1 LLLIARGVIV
11 SSSSPAACGHVS
23 GAPFVVGMLLVGAR
37 ARAYIFSL
45 LSLMRRFVANFC
57 VCREASGDEGMLSAS
72 LTLASSTS
80 HVFFSFFGAGLVL
93 VRLFFCLRCVH
104 YFCVRAFPLLFFVS
118 LHVLRLLP
126 EIFQRRARKDR
137 RI

>member
-1 LLLIARGVIV
+1 VSSFPLLLPPPAAT
-11 SSSSPAACGHVS
+11 SPAP
-23 GAPFVVGMLLVGAR
+23 PFVVGMLLVGAR
-37 ARAYIFSL
+37 ARAYFFSL

-72 LTLASSTS
+72 LTLASSYS
-80 HVFFSFFGAGLVL
+80 HDFFSFFGAGLVL
-93 VRLFFCLRCVH
+93 VWLFFLPSVCITSVCVL
-104 YFCVRAFPLLFFVS
+104 FPLLFFVS
-118 LHVLRLLP
+118 LHVLRLLL